1 MKWETSVS
9 LTYFKYKTI
18 SRIIQFFVEDFVET
32 LRDPAQTLFSDF
44 VEAGISS
51 FNTTDFTY

>member
-9 LTYFKYKTI
+9 PTNSEYKTI

-32 LRDPAQTLFSDF
+32 LRNSAQTLFPDF
-44 VEAGISS
+44 VEVRLLSKLR
-51 FNTTDFTY
+51 

>member
-18 SRIIQFFVEDFVET
+18 SHIIQFFVEDFVE
-32 LRDPAQTLFSDF
+32 LS
-44 VEAGISS
+44 ESNIAG
-51 FNTTDFTY
+51 N

>member
-18 SRIIQFFVEDFVET
+18 SHIIQFFVEDFVET
-32 LRDPAQTLFSDF
+32 LRDSAQSLFPYF
-44 VEAGISS
+44 VEIR
-51 FNTTDFTY
+51 FKI